1 MKEIKIYTDGSCL
14 GNPGPGG
21 YGAILIYKN
30 NEKEIYD
37 GFFNTTNNRM
47 ELMAPIMALSKLKEP
62 CNVKII
68 TDSKYVKNGITSWI
82 FNWKKNNWKT
92 ASKKDVKNK
101 DLWQKLDIALDKHN
115 VTWEWVKAH
124 NGDKYNERADKLA
137 TSAI

>member
-1 MKEIKIYTDGSCL
+1 
-14 GNPGPGG
+14 
-21 YGAILIYKN
+21 
-30 NEKEIYD
+30 
-37 GFFNTTNNRM
+37 
-47 ELMAPIMALSKLKEP
+47 MALSKLKEP

-124 NGDKYNERADKLA
+124 NGHSENERCDALA
-137 TSAI
+137 KKGALSPSKKDL